1 MVGSHKGTKYKAM
14 WIWADPVFFFEFK
27 TDGVLLLLM
36 KFPLVKPVRRS
47 LAEVETTAWLEP
59 LEG

>member
-1 MVGSHKGTKYKAM
+1 M